1 MSDGNTRQLQM
12 VQPTRRPAYFSLS
25 SNAPG
30 RHCRSSR
37 SHSYGRP
44 KNPIVSRNYR
54 SLAGFLLTMNRCNRM
69 EVRNL
74 CRSVQTVET
83 WLATLSLYELRVI
96 LNNALLRCEGSGRTA
111 RCVAYFATHPTPTKE
126 TVIPTRNC
134 HPNQKLSSRAKS
146 RDLVFDVILSN
157 ALFALR
163 RI

>member
-1 MSDGNTRQLQM
+1 MWDGNTRQLQM

-69 EVRNL
+69 EVQNL

-83 WLATLSLYELRVI
+83 SLATLSLYELRVI

-111 RCVAYFATHPTPTKE
+111 RCVAYFATHRALGSLPYYSVASFSITTFKCAV
-126 TVIPTRNC
+126 TSLCNLTGIVNS
-134 HPNQKLSSRAKS
+134 PNVRSAS
-146 RDLVFDVILSN
+146 
-157 ALFALR
+157 
-163 RI
+163 